1 MQITESC
8 EVCSRKGKLYY
19 VKLVKNAKCDGCK
32 ACGFG
37 CKNYLVMPALSQID
51 CAVGDRVEISMPE
64 RRVKGSYV
72 YLYLLPLILT
82 FIGIM
87 MPFGHGEAWMLM
99 GGAIGL
105 AASVPAV
112 YLIELAFRRKKKYLP
127 VILRKI
133 SETKETDND

>member
-1 MQITESC
+1 
-8 EVCSRKGKLYY
+8 
-19 VKLVKNAKCDGCK
+19 
-32 ACGFG
+32 
-37 CKNYLVMPALSQID
+37 
-51 CAVGDRVEISMPE
+51 
-64 RRVKGSYV
+64 
-72 YLYLLPLILT
+72 
-82 FIGIM
+82 
-87 MPFGHGEAWMLM
+87 M